1 MLDLFK
7 GAFPNNAK
15 TLRPHQENAVALI
28 RQSLGK
34 GNQTAPGEIW
44 KPVPGYEG
52 YCEASSFGRV
62 RSLPRAIEITRN
74 GHPAKCT
81 VGGKVLSL
89 TADRG
94 KNAYGRL
101 QVKLVGASGPKTTLA
116 HRVVASAFLGEC
128 PAGMQVA
135 HNDGDPTNNAITN
148 LRYATP
154 LENTADKHLH
164 GTMLKGEAIG
174 TAKLNADSVKS
185 IRRLRQEGRTAT
197 SIAAQFGVSI
207 AQVSRICNGTRWVEG
222 RT

>member
-1 MLDLFK
+1 MLDMFK
-7 GAFPNNAK
+7 EAFSSGPK
-15 TLRPHQENAVALI
+15 TLRPHQERAVALI

-34 GNQTAPGEIW
+34 GNESETGEIW

-62 RSLPRAIEITRN
+62 RSLPRVIDITRN

-81 VGGKVLSL
+81 VGGKVLAL

-94 KNAYGRL
+94 KHAYGRL
-101 QVKLVGASGPKTTLA
+101 QVKLVGASGPKTALA

-135 HNDGDPTNNAITN
+135 HNDGDPTNNAIAN

-174 TAKLNADSVKS
+174 NAKLTAESVKA
-185 IRRLRQEGRTAT
+185 IRVLRREGRTAT
-197 SIAAQFGVSI
+197 SIASQFGVSI
-207 AQVSRICNGTRWVEG
+207 AQVSRICNGTRWAED
-222 RT
+222 RA